1 MSGEAQPGTA
11 EKLAHKAN
19 QIARFF
25 AGQPR
30 ADAVAATSDHLARF
44 WEPRMRAQAFAL
56 LDAGGAG
63 FDPVA
68 RAALERLRLEMPPS
82 VR

>member
-11 EKLAHKAN
+11 EKLVHKAN

-25 AGQPR
+25 AAQPR
-30 ADAVAATSDHLARF
+30 ADAVAATTDHLAKF
-44 WEPRMRAQAFAL
+44 WAPRMRAQAFAW

-63 FDPVA
+63 LEPVA
-68 RAALERLRLEMPPS
+68 RAALERLRLETPAS
-82 VR
+82 LG

>member
-1 MSGEAQPGTA
+1 MTGEVQPGTA
-11 EKLAHKAN
+11 EKLVHKAN

-25 AGQPR
+25 AGQPH
-30 ADAVAATSDHLARF
+30 ADATAATADHLAKF

-63 FDPVA
+63 LDPAA
-68 RAALERLRLEMPPS
+68 RAALERLRLEKSPS